1 MDYTGQEGVRKT
13 ILQKQ
18 DLTNSVSSFLLQ
30 IGLAFSAL
38 LFIGANDGAMGVLI
52 PSISAHYHIGQ
63 ATAGQLFLFTAIGYL
78 ITTFNNGLLIEKLG
92 SRFSCSWES
101 PFALPAPCFLAWCRL
116 FQECF
121 SWSSCWVPE

>member
-1 MDYTGQEGVRKT
+1 MLQEEDV
-13 ILQKQ
+13 
-18 DLTNSVSSFLLQ
+18 TNSVGSFFLE

-92 SRFSCSWES
+92 SRF
-101 PFALPAPCFLAWCRL
+101 FLLLVITPCFASTLLLSLLPPFPAISLL
-116 FQECF
+116 FLLR
-121 SWSSCWVPE
+121 